1 MDSWKSEELKPQD
14 EFKFETVKQM
24 TADEQK
30 SVKEILDAM
39 ILKHQAKQ
47 LIGWLK
53 PVTKEEKLHKTV
65 NNSAD

>member
-30 SVKEILDAM
+30 SIKEILDAM

-53 PVTKEEKLHKTV
+53 PG
-65 NNSAD
+65 D